1 MREIGVR
8 DLKRSLSETLRAV
21 GHGEQVRVT
30 VRGRA
35 IADIV
40 PTGAAAGDDRLR
52 ALVADGRLTPPSSVR
67 PKRTPRLVKTHE
79 RASALVIA
87 ERDAER

>member
-1 MREIGVR
+1 MRQIGVR

-21 GHGEQVRVT
+21 ARGEQVRVT

-40 PTGAAAGDDRLR
+40 PAGTAAGDDPVR
-52 ALVADGRLTPPSSVR
+52 ALVAAGRLTPPASAR
-67 PKRTPRLVKTHE
+67 PKRAPRLVKTQVS
-79 RASALVIA
+79 ASALVIG